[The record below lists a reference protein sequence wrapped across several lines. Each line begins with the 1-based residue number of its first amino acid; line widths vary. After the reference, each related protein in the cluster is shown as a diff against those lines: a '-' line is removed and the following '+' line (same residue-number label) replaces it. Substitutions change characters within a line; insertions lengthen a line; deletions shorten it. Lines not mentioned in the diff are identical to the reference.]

1 MPTSRHS
8 AGVLGSQSTPQFL
21 ADSEYQRKRD
31 LTADHSLT
39 VLTPFLSLSCTLKMA
54 SASGKSSLALLKA
67 WSAEQLKE
75 GRVEAHLRALLSSL
89 RHLRLVAALLHAGE
103 PVPPFSNLP
112 IFIYLYSTV
121 IRSGGRGGLSQF
133 LLLLDLD
140 ALHFLPLPRALSLPQ
155 TRRSSWLIS
164 IIDRFSFDFFKY
176 IIIII

>member
-1 MPTSRHS
+1 
-8 AGVLGSQSTPQFL
+8 
-21 ADSEYQRKRD
+21 
-31 LTADHSLT
+31 
-39 VLTPFLSLSCTLKMA
+39 MA

-140 ALHFLPLPRALSLPQ
+140 ARFSSTFSISSLSHALFSTPRLADRRALS
-155 TRRSSWLIS
+155 RS
-164 IIDRFSFDFFKY
+164 
-176 IIIII
+176 